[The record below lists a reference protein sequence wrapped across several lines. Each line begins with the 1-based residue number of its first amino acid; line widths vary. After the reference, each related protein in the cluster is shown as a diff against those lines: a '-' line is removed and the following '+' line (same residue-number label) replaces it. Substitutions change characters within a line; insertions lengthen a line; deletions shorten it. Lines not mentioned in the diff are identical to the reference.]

1 MRPRSLCDGKLL
13 AVTPAVHQV
22 KNNDHSFHAAD
33 DRPPIP
39 PHRTPVSEQ
48 EQPPVPPRPPPM
60 VPTRAPRAVQVP
72 TKFRGSWP
80 YAMTPSWNA
89 PDPDLTPYPSPLS
102 SADKSRCPSMAGLLN
117 TTVPQRLA
125 VPRPARGHHTPTR
138 HSLRHSRMISLSQQ
152 GRVPRKYLPPVI
164 HHHRLGTSL
173 VVFQVFTGALLL
185 SLALYFLLWSPQLSP
200 RNVPHWSA
208 VSLMVSGFFG
218 LFLICCCR
226 KPYPGMRQS
235 CCVYVVRLH
244 YITCNILLTALAA
257 VACLCACVF
266 ASLHVNQL
274 LTMECSETSNSTLR
288 MSQELSE
295 DDTSTC
301 LCYTPGA
308 STDQSQVFTYDPLSC
323 YQVHHVLPFY
333 LTTSA
338 VANAIAVVVSVWYFV
353 LLWNSHYAYT
363 YAGSRVAQRKTT
375 VMASIY

>member
-152 GRVPRKYLPPVI
+152 GR
-164 HHHRLGTSL
+164 G
-173 VVFQVFTGALLL
+173 
-185 SLALYFLLWSPQLSP
+185 
-200 RNVPHWSA
+200 
-208 VSLMVSGFFG
+208 
-218 LFLICCCR
+218 
-226 KPYPGMRQS
+226 
-235 CCVYVVRLH
+235 
-244 YITCNILLTALAA
+244 
-257 VACLCACVF
+257 
-266 ASLHVNQL
+266 QL
-274 LTMECSETSNSTLR
+274 LPRILFAFVSFFEKKTMLFPSRRVGHIASWPTPARGKRSLIIPQVPVRSIQHFFETS
-288 MSQELSE
+288 
-295 DDTSTC
+295 
-301 LCYTPGA
+301 A
-308 STDQSQVFTYDPLSC
+308 SPIYGKARVVWPTQSLEIRPL
-323 YQVHHVLPFY
+323 
-333 LTTSA
+333 
-338 VANAIAVVVSVWYFV
+338 
-353 LLWNSHYAYT
+353 
-363 YAGSRVAQRKTT
+363 
-375 VMASIY
+375 